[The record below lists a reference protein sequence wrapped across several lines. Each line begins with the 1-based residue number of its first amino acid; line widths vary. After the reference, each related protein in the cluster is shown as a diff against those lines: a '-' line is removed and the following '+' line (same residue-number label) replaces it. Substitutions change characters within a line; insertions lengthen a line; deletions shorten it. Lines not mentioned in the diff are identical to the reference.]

1 MGCINVILNDN
12 QALATIWNASSQWN
26 QKTELETSTSET
38 KIYWKLLFQCSC
50 TISLYLIEELVIL
63 IER

>member
-38 KIYWKLLFQCSC
+38 KIYWKLLLKCSC